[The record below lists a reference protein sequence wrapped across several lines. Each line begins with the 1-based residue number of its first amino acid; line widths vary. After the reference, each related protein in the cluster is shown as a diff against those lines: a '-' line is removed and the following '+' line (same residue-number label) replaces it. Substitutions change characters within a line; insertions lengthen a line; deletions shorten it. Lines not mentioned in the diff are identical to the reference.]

1 MDFLVGL
8 LNGILVMVGILIAI
22 AITCIIGVFLWC
34 LAGTI
39 ILEIIVFFDNL
50 QK

>member
-1 MDFLVGL
+1 MEFFISC
-8 LNGILVMVGILIAI
+8 IL
-22 AITCIIGVFLWC
+22 AITGFMISLAIICIIGAFLWC

-39 ILEIIVFFDNL
+39 ILRIYAFFDNL